1 MHGGGG
7 ELPVNLWVAAA
18 ILIFCI
24 LMSALFSGSET
35 AVTAASKARMHA
47 LEKQGDRRAARVI
60 RLLGKRDRLIGA
72 MLLGNTMFNIA
83 SSAFLTTIL
92 VALVGDSGVIYATA
106 AMTVVLLIFAEVL
119 PKTVAINYP
128 DQMSLAVARTISFF
142 VTLFGPVLYAVE
154 KIVRGALYVCG
165 LRMDE
170 KHPLLTPEEELKSAV
185 DLMHK
190 EGGVA
195 RNDRDMFGGLL
206 DLKELAVSD
215 VMVHRTKML
224 ALDADLPTQEIL
236 REVVAAPYTRLPLWR
251 GKADNIVGVLH
262 AKDLLRAL
270 SDAGGDVD
278 KVKLESIA
286 LEAWFV
292 PDTTTLE
299 DQLQAFRRRK
309 THFALV
315 VDEYG
320 DVQGLVT
327 LEDILEEIVGD
338 IRDEHDVAV
347 TGVRR
352 QADGSVIVEGSAP
365 IRDLNRVMAWDLPD
379 EEATT
384 IAGLVIHEARAIPE
398 QGQKFAFHGFRFE
411 VLRKQRNRI
420 TLLRL
425 TQEPET
431 KGAR

>member
-7 ELPVNLWVAAA
+7 NLPVNLWVAAA

-47 LEKQGDRRAARVI
+47 LEKQGDPRAARVI

-83 SSAFLTTIL
+83 ASAFLTTIL
-92 VALVGDSGVIYATA
+92 VALVGDSGALYATA
-106 AMTVVLLIFAEVL
+106 AMTVVLLVFAEVL

-128 DQMSLAVARTISFF
+128 DRMSLAVARTISFF
-142 VTLFGPVLYAVE
+142 VTLFGPILYGVE
-154 KIVRGALYVCG
+154 KIVRGALYLCG
-165 LRMDE
+165 LRLDE

-270 SDAGGDVD
+270 SDAGGDVE

-299 DQLQAFRRRK
+299 DQLQAFRKRK

-425 TQEPET
+425 TPEQEK
-431 KGAR
+431 KG